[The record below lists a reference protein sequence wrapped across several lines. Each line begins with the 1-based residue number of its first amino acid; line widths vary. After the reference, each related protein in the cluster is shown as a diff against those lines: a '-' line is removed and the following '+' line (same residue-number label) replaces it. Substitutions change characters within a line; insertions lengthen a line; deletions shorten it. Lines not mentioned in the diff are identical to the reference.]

1 MELLRKINR
10 WISKILAI
18 ALVCMFAW
26 MILALSIQVFG
37 RYIFHVGFPW
47 TEESARYVMI
57 WAIFIGASYIALN
70 GEHIK
75 VSIIEDLMKKAS
87 GKTVMLIIQDIV
99 SLIFAAIVLYFSFS
113 QLGVA
118 KLSVSPNT
126 GLSMLVPYTVFPV
139 SMILMIWA
147 YVYRIAD
154 LLSLGKKK

>member
-26 MILALSIQVFG
+26 MILALGIQVFG
-37 RYIFHVGFPW
+37 RYIFHVGFSW

-87 GKTVMLIIQDIV
+87 GKTVMLVIQDIV

-126 GLSMLVPYTVFPV
+126 GLSMLVPYMVFPV

-154 LLSLGKKK
+154 LLNLGKKK